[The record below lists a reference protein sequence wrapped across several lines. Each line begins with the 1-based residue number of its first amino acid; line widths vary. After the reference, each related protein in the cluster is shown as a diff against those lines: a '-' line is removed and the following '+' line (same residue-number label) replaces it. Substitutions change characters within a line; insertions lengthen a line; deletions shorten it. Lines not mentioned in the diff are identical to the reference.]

1 MRNLVINKIHH
12 LMKKNEKIFFLTA
25 DMGIN
30 LVEIFKNDY
39 PKRYLNV
46 GIAEQNLIS
55 IASGL
60 ANIGY
65 IPVAYTIS
73 NFLIHR
79 CFEQLRN
86 DIVLHDYPIVLVGTS
101 SGFDNASLG
110 PTHHMVDDWGC
121 LKNFENLEIYSP
133 TSNSFAINKIE
144 EVLSNPRQCFF
155 RLAKG
160 DFSHFNETK
169 DFYYREGDIAT
180 KILYLSYG
188 NLSKI
193 LFDLHKNDQK
203 NILLL
208 NKIHP
213 IENKELV
220 EIFNRYEKILV
231 IEDHF
236 PSSGVYSSMCKLK
249 NENQLKARISA
260 LSPKNYDFNVG
271 VNQEFYLKKN
281 QIDYE
286 SLKNIK

>member
-30 LVEIFKNDY
+30 LVEIFANDY

-60 ANIGY
+60 GNIGY
-65 IPVAYTIS
+65 IPVVYTIS

-79 CFEQLRN
+79 CFEQIRN

-101 SGFDNASLG
+101 TGFDNASLG
-110 PTHHMVDDWGC
+110 PTHHVVDDWGC
-121 LKNFENLEIYSP
+121 LKNFENFEIYSP
-133 TSNSFAINKIE
+133 TSNAFATSMIE
-144 EVLSNPRQCFF
+144 EVLINPRKCFF

-160 DFSHFNETK
+160 DFSNFNETK
-169 DFYYREGDIAT
+169 DFFYLEGDRDS

-188 NLSKI
+188 NLSKT
-193 LFDLHKNDQK
+193 LFNLHKNDKK

-220 EIFNRYEKILV
+220 EIFKKYEKILV

-249 NENQLKARISA
+249 NENELKANIKA
-260 LSPKNYDFNVG
+260 LSPTTYDFKVG
-271 VNQEFYLKKN
+271 INQDYYLEKN
-281 QIDYE
+281 KLDYE
-286 SLKNIK
+286 SLKKIK

>member
-30 LVEIFKNDY
+30 LVEIFENDY

-46 GIAEQNLIS
+46 GIEEQNLIS

-65 IPVAYTIS
+65 IPVVYTIS

-79 CFEQLRN
+79 CFEQIRN

-110 PTHHMVDDWGC
+110 PTHHVVDDWGC
-121 LKNFENLEIYSP
+121 LKNFENFEIYSP
-133 TSNSFAINKIE
+133 TSNAFATSMIE
-144 EVLSNPRQCFF
+144 EVLINPRKCFF

-160 DFSHFNETK
+160 DFSNFNETK
-169 DFYYREGDIAT
+169 DFFYLEGDRVS

-188 NLSKI
+188 NLSKT
-193 LFDLHKNDQK
+193 LFKLHKNDKK

-220 EIFNRYEKILV
+220 EIFKKYEKILV

-249 NENQLKARISA
+249 NENELKANIKA
-260 LSPKNYDFNVG
+260 LSPTTYDFKVG
-271 VNQEFYLKKN
+271 INQDYYLEKN
-281 QIDYE
+281 KLDYE
-286 SLKNIK
+286 SLKKIN

>member
-1 MRNLVINKIHH
+1 MRNLVINKIHN
-12 LMKKNEKIFFLTA
+12 LMKTNEKIFFLTA

-73 NFLIHR
+73 NFLTHR
-79 CFEQLRN
+79 CFEQIRN
-86 DIVLHDYPIVLVGTS
+86 DIVLHSYPLVLVGTS
-101 SGFDNASLG
+101 SGFDNAPLG

-121 LKNFENLEIYSP
+121 LKNFANFEIYSP
-133 TSNSFAINKIE
+133 TSNVFATSKIE

-160 DFSHFNETK
+160 DFSQFNETK
-169 DFYYREGDIAT
+169 DFFYCEGDVAT
-180 KILYLSYG
+180 KILYISYG
-188 NLSKI
+188 NLSKT
-193 LFDLHKNDQK
+193 LFDLYRNDQK

-220 EIFNRYEKILV
+220 EIFNKYEKILV

-236 PSSGVYSSMCKLK
+236 ASSGVYSSMCILK
-249 NENQLKARISA
+249 NEYELKANIHA
-260 LSPKNYDFNVG
+260 LSPKTYDFNVG
-271 VNQEFYLKKN
+271 INQDYYLNKN
-281 QIDYE
+281 KINYE
-286 SLKNIK
+286 NLKNIK